1 PPVGPALAPWFFPP
15 PAKPPGPGAG
25 HPPCPPRRS
34 DPRSHAPTRHRAG
47 PGGGRRSV
55 GSRHRLTELGA
66 SLLQREGRQPGQT
79 IAHPHTSARHII
91 LYRLRTSQL
100 FPSLAMRSCDRSD
113 VLWPAWYSVNDVVL
127 AAVAG
132 ASGAVWRGRAES
144 TDRPA
149 VPGLGRWQAGAYG
162 LGSMVSDSQVGGH
175 RAPGRSY
182 GRRPAV

>member
-34 DPRSHAPTRHRAG
+34 DPRSHAPPRPRAG

-132 ASGAVWRGRAES
+132 ASGAGWPGGGGRG
-144 TDRPA
+144 
-149 VPGLGRWQAGAYG
+149 VAGARG
-162 LGSMVSDSQVGGH
+162 EHGPPGGTWA
-175 RAPGRSY
+175 RPVA
-182 GRRPAV
+182 GRRVRAGEHGL